1 MSQENNFMLRLNVA
15 LPGLENLE
23 QDVLL
28 FVGVPQ
34 EARNDR
40 TGMLVADYA
49 AWNEFGTKNIPARPA
64 IRQTVDTYIDEYVE
78 DLADAL
84 LSGVAPE
91 MAMNRLGEQMAKD
104 ISQSISDWQ
113 QPANAPSTIAKK
125 GENNPLVDTETY
137 AKSVGHW
144 VGKK

>member
-1 MSQENNFMLRLNVA
+1 MSQGANKLSLDA
-15 LPGLENLE
+15 AIPGLEELE

-28 FVGVPQ
+28 FVGVP
-34 EARNDR
+34 EGARNDR
-40 TGMLVADYA
+40 TGALVADYA

-64 IRQTVDTYIDEYVE
+64 IRQTVDTYMDEYVE

-84 LSGVAPE
+84 LSGVTPE
-91 MAMNRLGEQMAKD
+91 TAMNRLGEQMAKD
-104 ISQSISDWQ
+104 ISQSIRDWQ
-113 QPANAPSTIAKK
+113 QPANAPSTIAQK

-144 VGKK
+144 VGKE